1 MVAKNTKKMFF
12 FAKEYKIK
20 ISYSNRKK
28 ITLDGL
34 VVTQVSNGTAHF
46 CISLI
51 VAGTTEK
58 GVSIYN
64 AT

>member
-1 MVAKNTKKMFF
+1 MVAKITKEIF

-34 VVTQVSNGTAHF
+34 FYSQVSNGTAHF

-58 GVSIYN
+58 GVAIYN
-64 AT
+64 AN